1 VTVVPHPAGGLTVRR
16 LTPAVIPGVRRVF
29 RDTVAL
35 GRPLPFPVPG
45 FAAYE
50 RLCLD
55 WFLGPGWED
64 AAVLDDDAVVRGYV
78 LVCTDL
84 PAYRRW
90 AARTAAAFALATTAR
105 LAGGRLSPEAARFY
119 RLRLLDGIQALR
131 EGPAP
136 PMPAVVHLNLDPGLR
151 GGMEGLRL
159 ARHADRRCAAA
170 GLPGWYG
177 EINAPVGSRAA
188 GLRRGGFQ
196 VVHRAPNHTL
206 SWLAGRPVERLTVV
220 RRLGGRAAAAGPDPS
235 AAAAPAP
242 VAPGVREA
250 G

>member
-1 VTVVPHPAGGLTVRR
+1 MTLVRDPAPGRTIRR
-16 LTPAVIPGVRRVF
+16 LTPSVIPDVRRVF
-29 RDTVAL
+29 RETVAL

-50 RLCLD
+50 QLCLG

-64 AAVLDDDAVVRGYV
+64 AAVLDQDAVVRGYV

-90 AARTAAAFALATTAR
+90 AARAAAAWALRATAR
-105 LAGGRLSPEAARFY
+105 LAAGRLAPEAARFY
-119 RLRLLDGIQALR
+119 RLRLLDGVQALKD
-131 EGPAP
+131 GPAP

-159 ARHADRRCAAA
+159 ARHADRRCAEA

-177 EINAPVGSRAA
+177 EVNAPVGGRAA
-188 GLRRGGFQ
+188 GLRRGGFE

-220 RRLGGRAAAAGPDPS
+220 RAAVG
-235 AAAAPAP
+235 
-242 VAPGVREA
+242 EA

>member
-1 VTVVPHPAGGLTVRR
+1 MTVVVDPADGRAVRR
-16 LTPAVIPGVRRVF
+16 LTPSVIPEVRRVF
-29 RDTVAL
+29 RETVAL

-50 RLCLD
+50 HLCLS

-64 AAVLDDDAVVRGYV
+64 AAVLDEDAVVRGYV

-90 AARTAAAFALATTAR
+90 AARTGAAWALRAAAR
-105 LAGGRLSPEAARFY
+105 LAAGRLTPEAARFY
-119 RLRLLDGIQALR
+119 RLRLLDGLQAAR
-131 EGPAP
+131 DGPAP
-136 PMPAVVHLNLDPGLR
+136 PMPAVVHLNLDPRLR
-151 GGMEGLRL
+151 GGIEGLRL
-159 ARHADRRCAAA
+159 VRHADRRCAEA

-177 EINAPVGSRAA
+177 EVNAPVGGRAA
-188 GLRRGGFQ
+188 GLRRAGFE
-196 VVHRAPNHTL
+196 VARRAPNHTL

-220 RRLGGRAAAAGPDPS
+220 RTLPAAAR
-235 AAAAPAP
+235 PAP
-242 VAPGVREA
+242 PPPVRPAAHEA

>member
-1 VTVVPHPAGGLTVRR
+1 VTVVRHPAARPTLRR

-35 GRPLPFPVPG
+35 GRPLPFPLPG

-50 RLCLD
+50 RLCLG

-64 AAVLDDDAVVRGYV
+64 AAVLDEDAQVRGYV

-90 AARTAAAFALATTAR
+90 AARAAAAWVLATTAR
-105 LAGGRLSPEAARFY
+105 LAGGRLPPEAARFY
-119 RLRLLDGIQALR
+119 RLRLLDGLQALR

-159 ARHADRRCAAA
+159 ARHADRRCAEA

-177 EINAPVGSRAA
+177 EVNAPVGGRAA
-188 GLRRGGFQ
+188 GLRRGGFE

-206 SWLAGRPVERLTVV
+206 SWLAGRPVERLTIV
-220 RRLGGRAAAAGPDPS
+220 RSLPR

-242 VAPGVREA
+242 PAPVPPAAREA